1 LTHHAAKGLEW
12 PVVISTDL
20 DFKLRTR
27 IWGLNVESEKDT
39 VDLKNPLSGRYIR
52 YWPWPF
58 GAQKKGIEVADKIES
73 SAIGIACQI
82 REIEESKRLLYVS
95 MTRARDLL
103 IIPLP
108 KVKKADTWMETLNS
122 EWMLPTD
129 SEMILPNGK
138 KIPTAC
144 RLFDTQDSET
154 YYESPPYQPY
164 WFVPREEKTEKFP
177 ALIHPSNMEEVKD
190 AKIIESKK
198 IGMQLDINGSPNMN
212 LIGQAMH
219 NLFAAEII
227 NNRKDDSYST
237 AARIIE
243 RFGVEKYLELKDA
256 VSYTN
261 FFINHIKSFFNP
273 LVIYAEYPVQNNLN
287 NGQLVK
293 GWIDVLM
300 NTNDGWVILDHKFI
314 KKSDKSNSET
324 LKYSG
329 QLLAYKEAIE
339 ANVEGIVKKTYIH
352 LPLIGQIIS
361 ISF

>member
-1 LTHHAAKGLEW
+1 
-12 PVVISTDL
+12 
-20 DFKLRTR
+20 
-27 IWGLNVESEKDT
+27 
-39 VDLKNPLSGRYIR
+39 
-52 YWPWPF
+52 
-58 GAQKKGIEVADKIES
+58 
-73 SAIGIACQI
+73 
-82 REIEESKRLLYVS
+82 

-103 IIPLP
+103 IIPLS

-129 SEMILPNGK
+129 SKMLLPDGQ

-144 RLFDTQDSET
+144 RLFDVQDSET
-154 YYESPPYQPY
+154 YYEPPPYQPH
-164 WFVPREEKTEKFP
+164 WFVPRKEKTKKLP
-177 ALIHPSNMEEVKD
+177 ALLHPSNMQEVKD

-198 IGMQLDINGSPNMN
+198 IGMQLGLNGSPNMN

-237 AARIIE
+237 AVRIIE
-243 RFGVEKYLELKDA
+243 RFGVGKYLEPKDA

-273 LVIYAEYPVQNNLN
+273 LAIYAEYPVQNNMN
-287 NGQLVK
+287 TGQLVK

-314 KKSDKSNSET
+314 NKKSDKSNSEI

-329 QLLAYKEAIE
+329 QLLAYTDAVKENKRISE
-339 ANVEGIVKKTYIH
+339 LKCYVH
-352 LPLIGQIIS
+352 LPIAGELVLIT
-361 ISF
+361 F